1 MRFIYFIATLLLL
14 TACHQSS
21 KVPSKQFWMDN
32 PTDKTIQVKIDS
44 VVYDLPASSGQTV
57 ELIAGKHLLTYN
69 GESVKFFVKPND
81 QGCVINPTLG
91 NYIFFHEIYIVEGK
105 EKEGNAEYEKMR
117 AIYMHPFEIQPG
129 DTIDVPFQVIS
140 DQLFIEQYEYFWHL
154 GITESYKNN
163 ARTSADL
170 SRAST
175 APQSKLFRENDFYNY
190 VGRENLPEGFALKQ
204 SDLKLSDLKPFVFV
218 ADTITVDCEPAQKY
232 LDLYRSR
239 FKELLNSDAEHYKA
253 KYDTLRYYT
262 KFPTEVEKEC
272 SSRYNKD
279 RISSDNDID
288 KASVRI
294 GKNLEKLGEKN
305 AFIIKD

>member
-1 MRFIYFIATLLLL
+1 MKFIYFIATLLLL
-14 TACHQSS
+14 TACDPSG
-21 KVPSKQFWMDN
+21 KAPSKQFWMDN

-44 VVYDLPASSGQTV
+44 VVYDLPANSGLTV
-57 ELIAGKHLLTYN
+57 ELLAGRHSLAYD
-69 GESVKFFVKPND
+69 GESVQFFVKPND
-81 QGCVINPTLG
+81 QGCVINPTLS

-163 ARTSADL
+163 AKTSADL

-175 APQSKLFRENDFYNY
+175 APLSKLFRENDFYSY

-204 SDLKLSDLKPFVFV
+204 SSYKLSDLKPFVFV

-239 FKELLNSDAEHYKA
+239 FKELLSSDAAHYQA

-272 SSRYNKD
+272 SSRYNKG
-279 RISSDNDID
+279 RVSSDNDID

-305 AFIIKD
+305 AFIIN